1 MRHFI
6 NRLKWSLTFPRM
18 IDIATVLFCIFVLS
32 ALFLHCCQRQQL
44 KAEISSLSDE
54 NYLINALSLRHADD
68 CTITSIEGGWKCVE
82 LKENGKTFIVRRPW

>member
-6 NRLKWSLTFPRM
+6 NRLKWSITFPRM

-44 KAEISSLSDE
+44 KAEITE
-54 NYLINALSLRHADD
+54 IIPPPITNAEFFLINKALHKKCGD
-68 CTITSIEGGWKCVE
+68 CDIERTWYG
-82 LKENGKTFIVRRPW
+82 FR